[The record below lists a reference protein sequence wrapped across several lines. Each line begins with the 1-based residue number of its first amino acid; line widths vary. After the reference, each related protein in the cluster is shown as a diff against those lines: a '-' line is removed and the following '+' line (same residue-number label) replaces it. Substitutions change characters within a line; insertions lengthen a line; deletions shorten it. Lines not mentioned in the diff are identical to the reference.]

1 MGIEEWFPCRKG
13 GEVIN
18 QYQVLR
24 DRQQKE
30 VNALPIRFAFNQE
43 QFREIMK
50 EWGLRPKMD
59 LDKIARIPF
68 GGFIQKKDAPLMHE
82 TFARHHREFQAAVDA
97 DSTGEGFIKDMF
109 LYELENHE
117 FSYTGTAEDALDSLG
132 LSYDDVAANPRLAH
146 GLDLAEQ
153 EILEQQQ
160 TMGM

>member
-1 MGIEEWFPCRKG
+1 
-13 GEVIN
+13 
-18 QYQVLR
+18 
-24 DRQQKE
+24 
-30 VNALPIRFAFNQE
+30 
-43 QFREIMK
+43 
-50 EWGLRPKMD
+50 MD

-153 EILEQQQ
+153 EIMEQQQ
-160 TMGM
+160 TMGI